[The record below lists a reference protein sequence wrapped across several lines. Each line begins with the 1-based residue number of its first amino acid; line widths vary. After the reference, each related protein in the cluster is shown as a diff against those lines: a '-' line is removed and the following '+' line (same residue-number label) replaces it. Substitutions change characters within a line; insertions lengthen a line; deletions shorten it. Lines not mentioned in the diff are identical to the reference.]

1 MIAIYEQNLVALE
14 LMPMLKPVATLHRL
28 IPKRENEKPRWGGEG
43 DLPLGNHH
51 WVLCPPGWLRAGHY
65 IQPRWHHPRP
75 VVSWLSNMTINAGP
89 SRPANS
95 IHFTLSRA
103 ALMWDTLGRC
113 HWVIKFK
120 WEPVEWLGRFTMD
133 LPFFSPFILQEE
145 RQQFPNV
152 RTSRRDG
159 ECSHRSFPSLEPT
172 GNMRKKRHVFFV
184 CNKGHCTNTALC

>member
-28 IPKRENEKPRWGGEG
+28 IPKRENEKPRFGGKVTSLSEIIIG
-43 DLPLGNHH
+43 
-51 WVLCPPGWLRAGHY
+51 VLCPPGWLRAGHY
-65 IQPRWHHPRP
+65 TQPRWHHPRP

-113 HWVIKFK
+113 HWDQIQMGACWVI
-120 WEPVEWLGRFTMD
+120 GSIYHGFT
-133 LPFFSPFILQEE
+133 
-145 RQQFPNV
+145 
-152 RTSRRDG
+152 
-159 ECSHRSFPSLEPT
+159 
-172 GNMRKKRHVFFV
+172 VFFTV
-184 CNKGHCTNTALC
+184 YFAGREATVSKCSNFPPRRWMFPPFVP